1 MKFFPIYYRTG
12 YFCTQIESCVQ
23 TEKRRPSRRRPHRDN
38 EDEKDPPERFHV
50 AGTGFRAGVVRP
62 REGRIRR
69 RTAARRDR
77 HGHVVARGDDRRPL
91 HRDRNAR
98 RGRAPRRRS
107 RDERSGR
114 LRPPAN
120 GRPCGS
126 RDHLYMY
133 RYGCGG
139 RRRRA
144 VPLRPTPRD
153 AHPARRS
160 LYADGRVGR
169 TESRGM
175 GRPRLRRPSGGADRP
190 ERDRRSGRGALH
202 AGRRRRRAGL
212 RPRIRYAVNRHG
224 RLRRRSARLHDLREP
239 HGLVRSRDGADAD
252 PDRRRNRGR
261 GNARVV
267 HATLHG
273 RAGRTT
279 LPLHRQ
285 GRIALGA
292 RHRMGRPR
300 HLPALRSQRRT
311 RSADRRPRRG
321 RHPRR

>member
-1 MKFFPIYYRTG
+1 M
-12 YFCTQIESCVQ
+12 
-23 TEKRRPSRRRPHRDN
+23 
-38 EDEKDPPERFHV
+38 
-50 AGTGFRAGVVRP
+50 RP

-202 AGRRRRRAGL
+202 AVRRRRRAGL
-212 RPRIRYAVNRHG
+212 RPRIRYAVDRHG

-239 HGLVRSRDGADAD
+239 HGLVRSRNGADAD

-261 GNARVV
+261 GNARD
-267 HATLHG
+267 ATRTYRPDNSTASPS
-273 RAGRTT
+273 RAN
-279 LPLHRQ
+279 
-285 GRIALGA
+285 
-292 RHRMGRPR
+292 
-300 HLPALRSQRRT
+300 RS
-311 RSADRRPRRG
+311 RRPTSNGSATTPPSATKPTTNSKRRSSSP
-321 RHPRR
+321 PRPASAPSPWRSSPKRC

>member
-1 MKFFPIYYRTG
+1 MLLALAFAPVSCDREKAEYGDGQQPVGTVTG
-12 YFCTQIESCVQ
+12 TLSLAAMTVVLS
-23 TEKRRPSRRRPHRDN
+23 TETETHD
-38 EDEKDPPERFHV
+38 
-50 AGTGFRAGVVRP
+50 AVVRP
-62 REGRIRR
+62 D
-69 RTAARRDR
+69 AA
-77 HGHVVARGDDRRPL
+77 A
-91 HRDRNAR
+91 AT
-98 RGRAPRRRS
+98 
-107 RDERSGR
+107 GR

-202 AGRRRRRAGL
+202 AVRRRRRAGL
-212 RPRIRYAVNRHG
+212 RPRIRYAVDRHG

-239 HGLVRSRDGADAD
+239 HGLVRSRNGADAD

-273 RAGRTT
+273 RTGRTT

-300 HLPALRSQRRT
+300 HLPALRSQRRSSSPPRPASAPSPW
-311 RSADRRPRRG
+311 RSSPKRC
-321 RHPRR
+321 